1 MTRQVET
8 REIDMELSEIPG
20 ASLKVSRVAIGTWA
34 IGGWMWGGTDEAE
47 SVSTIRAA
55 LEHGINIIDTAPV
68 YGFGRSEEIV
78 GKAIAEGGLRSRVL
92 IVGVGALGS
101 PVALYLAASGVGT
114 IGLADHDHVRLSN
127 LQRQIIHSM
136 EGLNQPKVA
145 GAART
150 VSALNPDIKVETIEE
165 TVDERNA
172 MALLERYDVI
182 VDGTDSFRARYL
194 LSDAAYLLRKP
205 LVHGSIFRIEGQVTV
220 FVPGRGCYR
229 CLYPEPPPAGA
240 IEESEDV
247 GVFAALPGIIGTIQA
262 AETIKLIT
270 GVGDGLVNRVLLH
283 DTMAMTFRE
292 VRYRR
297 NRACPVCG
305 DRPTVQGLVDY
316 DAFVGVE
323 ARS

>member
-1 MTRQVET
+1 VET
-8 REIDMELSEIPG
+8 
-20 ASLKVSRVAIGTWA
+20 V
-34 IGGWMWGGTDEAE
+34 
-47 SVSTIRAA
+47 
-55 LEHGINIIDTAPV
+55 
-68 YGFGRSEEIV
+68 
-78 GKAIAEGGLRSRVL
+78 
-92 IVGVGALGS
+92 
-101 PVALYLAASGVGT
+101 
-114 IGLADHDHVRLSN
+114 
-127 LQRQIIHSM
+127 
-136 EGLNQPKVA
+136 
-145 GAART
+145 
-150 VSALNPDIKVETIEE
+150 EE
-165 TVDERNA
+165 TVDEHNA
-172 MALLERYDVI
+172 MELLGRYDVI

-220 FVPGRGCYR
+220 FVPGHGCYR

-270 GVGDGLVNRVLLH
+270 GVGDGLINRVLLH

-305 DRPTVQGLVDY
+305 DRPTLQALVDY
-316 DAFVGVE
+316 DAFVGME

>member
-1 MTRQVET
+1 MAEPSLTPEQRQ
-8 REIDMELSEIPG
+8 RYARHL
-20 ASLKVSRVAIGTWA
+20 AL
-34 IGGWMWGGTDEAE
+34 AE
-47 SVSTIRAA
+47 VGPEGQQRLLRA
-55 LEHGINIIDTAPV
+55 
-68 YGFGRSEEIV
+68 
-78 GKAIAEGGLRSRVL
+78 RVL

-136 EGLNQPKVA
+136 EGLNRSKVA

-150 VSALNPDIKVETIEE
+150 VSALNPDVKVETIEE
-165 TVDERNA
+165 TVDEHNA
-172 MALLERYDVI
+172 MDLLGRYDVI

-305 DRPTVQGLVDY
+305 DRPTVQRLVDY

>member
-1 MTRQVET
+1 MAERSLTAEQRQ
-8 REIDMELSEIPG
+8 RYARHLS
-20 ASLKVSRVAIGTWA
+20 L
-34 IGGWMWGGTDEAE
+34 AE
-47 SVSTIRAA
+47 
-55 LEHGINIIDTAPV
+55 
-68 YGFGRSEEIV
+68 V
-78 GKAIAEGGLRSRVL
+78 GPAGQQRLQRSRVL

-101 PVALYLAASGVGT
+101 PVALYLAAAGVGS

-127 LQRQIIHSM
+127 LQRQVIHSM
-136 EGLNQPKVA
+136 DGLNRPKVN

-150 VSALNPDIKVETIEE
+150 VNALNPDIKVETIEE

-172 MALLERYDVI
+172 RGLLGRYDVI

-220 FVPGRGCYR
+220 FVPGKGCYR

-240 IEESEDV
+240 IGESENV

-283 DTMAMTFRE
+283 DSMAMTFRE

-305 DRPTVQGLVDY
+305 DRPTVQSLVDY
-316 DAFVGVE
+316 DAFVGAE
-323 ARS
+323 AQP

>member
-1 MTRQVET
+1 MAERSLTAEQRQRYARHLALVEVGA
-8 REIDMELSEIPG
+8 PG
-20 ASLKVSRVAIGTWA
+20 QQRL
-34 IGGWMWGGTDEAE
+34 
-47 SVSTIRAA
+47 
-55 LEHGINIIDTAPV
+55 
-68 YGFGRSEEIV
+68 
-78 GKAIAEGGLRSRVL
+78 LRSRVL

-136 EGLNQPKVA
+136 DGLNRPKVA

-150 VSALNPDIKVETIEE
+150 VSALNPDVKVQTIDK
-165 TVDERNA
+165 TVDEHNA
-172 MALLERYDVI
+172 MELLEKYDVI

-194 LSDAAYLLRKP
+194 LSDAAYLLKKP

-305 DRPTVQGLVDY
+305 DHPTVQRLVDY
-316 DAFVGVE
+316 DAFVGAE

>member
-1 MTRQVET
+1 MAERSLTADQRQ
-8 REIDMELSEIPG
+8 RYARHL
-20 ASLKVSRVAIGTWA
+20 AL
-34 IGGWMWGGTDEAE
+34 AE
-47 SVSTIRAA
+47 
-55 LEHGINIIDTAPV
+55 
-68 YGFGRSEEIV
+68 V
-78 GKAIAEGGLRSRVL
+78 GPAGQQRLLRSRVL

-127 LQRQIIHSM
+127 LQRQVIHSM
-136 EGLNQPKVA
+136 EGLNRSKVA

-150 VSALNPDIKVETIEE
+150 VSALNPEIKVETIEQ

-172 MALLERYDVI
+172 MALLERFDVI

-240 IEESEDV
+240 IEDSEDA

-283 DTMAMTFRE
+283 DSMAMTFRE
-292 VRYRR
+292 VRYPR

-305 DRPTVQGLVDY
+305 DRPTVQSLVDY
-316 DAFVGVE
+316 DAFVGME

>member
-1 MTRQVET
+1 M
-8 REIDMELSEIPG
+8 
-20 ASLKVSRVAIGTWA
+20 
-34 IGGWMWGGTDEAE
+34 
-47 SVSTIRAA
+47 
-55 LEHGINIIDTAPV
+55 
-68 YGFGRSEEIV
+68 
-78 GKAIAEGGLRSRVL
+78 AEGALTPEQRQRYARHLALAEVGPEGQQRLLRAHVL

-136 EGLNQPKVA
+136 DGLNRSKVA

-150 VSALNPDIKVETIEE
+150 VSALNPDVKVETIEE
-165 TVDERNA
+165 TVDEHNA
-172 MALLERYDVI
+172 MDLLRRFDVI

-220 FVPGRGCYR
+220 FVPGHGCYR
-229 CLYPEPPPAGA
+229 CLYPEPPPPGA

-270 GVGDGLVNRVLLH
+270 GTGDPLVNRVLLH

-305 DRPTVQGLVDY
+305 DRPTVQSLADY

-323 ARS
+323 VRS

>member
-1 MTRQVET
+1 MTERSLTLEQRQ
-8 REIDMELSEIPG
+8 RYARHLSLAELGPAG
-20 ASLKVSRVAIGTWA
+20 QQRLLG
-34 IGGWMWGGTDEAE
+34 
-47 SVSTIRAA
+47 
-55 LEHGINIIDTAPV
+55 
-68 YGFGRSEEIV
+68 
-78 GKAIAEGGLRSRVL
+78 SRVL

-127 LQRQIIHSM
+127 LQRQIIHTM
-136 EGLNQPKVA
+136 EGLNRSKVE

-150 VSALNPDIKVETIEE
+150 VSALNPDIKVATLEA

-172 MALLERYDVI
+172 MELLDRYDVI

-220 FVPGRGCYR
+220 FTPGRGCYR

-240 IEESEDV
+240 IEESENV
-247 GVFAALPGIIGTIQA
+247 GVLAALPGIIGTIQA
-262 AETIKLIT
+262 AETIKQLT
-270 GVGDGLVNRVLLH
+270 GAGDGLVNRVLLH

-292 VRYRR
+292 VHYRR
-297 NRACPVCG
+297 DPNCPVCG
-305 DRPTVQGLVDY
+305 DHPTVHALVDY
-316 DAFVGVE
+316 DTFVGAQ
-323 ARS
+323 ARR

>member
-1 MTRQVET
+1 MSERSLTSEQRQRYARHLALGEVGPAGQQK
-8 REIDMELSEIPG
+8 L
-20 ASLKVSRVAIGTWA
+20 L
-34 IGGWMWGGTDEAE
+34 
-47 SVSTIRAA
+47 RA
-55 LEHGINIIDTAPV
+55 
-68 YGFGRSEEIV
+68 
-78 GKAIAEGGLRSRVL
+78 KVL

-127 LQRQIIHSM
+127 LQRQIIHTM
-136 EGLNQPKVA
+136 EGLNRSKVD

-150 VSALNPDIKVETIEE
+150 VSALNPDIKVETVEA

-172 MALLERYDVI
+172 MELLDRYEVI

-240 IEESEDV
+240 IEESENV

-305 DRPTVQGLVDY
+305 DHPTVHSLVDY
-316 DAFVGVE
+316 DAFVLE

>member
-1 MTRQVET
+1 
-8 REIDMELSEIPG
+8 
-20 ASLKVSRVAIGTWA
+20 
-34 IGGWMWGGTDEAE
+34 
-47 SVSTIRAA
+47 
-55 LEHGINIIDTAPV
+55 
-68 YGFGRSEEIV
+68 
-78 GKAIAEGGLRSRVL
+78 
-92 IVGVGALGS
+92 
-101 PVALYLAASGVGT
+101 VGT

-136 EGLNQPKVA
+136 EGLNRSKVA

-150 VSALNPDIKVETIEE
+150 LSALNPEIKVETIEK
-165 TVDERNA
+165 TIDEHNA
-172 MALLERYDVI
+172 MEELGRYDVI

-220 FVPGRGCYR
+220 FIPGRGCYR

-247 GVFAALPGIIGTIQA
+247 GVFAALPGIIGTVQA

-305 DRPTVQGLVDY
+305 DRPTVQSLVDY

-323 ARS
+323 AHS

>member
-1 MTRQVET
+1 MGDRSLTAEQ
-8 REIDMELSEIPG
+8 RERYARHL
-20 ASLKVSRVAIGTWA
+20 AL
-34 IGGWMWGGTDEAE
+34 AE
-47 SVSTIRAA
+47 
-55 LEHGINIIDTAPV
+55 
-68 YGFGRSEEIV
+68 V
-78 GKAIAEGGLRSRVL
+78 GPAGQQRLLRSRVL

-127 LQRQIIHSM
+127 LQRQIIHTM
-136 EGLNQPKVA
+136 DGLNRSKVA

-150 VSALNPDIKVETIEE
+150 VGALNPDIKVETVEA
-165 TVDERNA
+165 TVDEHNA
-172 MALLERYDVI
+172 MELLGQYDVI

-229 CLYPEPPPAGA
+229 CLYPQPPPAGA
-240 IEESEDV
+240 IGESENV
-247 GVFAALPGIIGTIQA
+247 GVFAALPGIVGTIQA

-305 DRPTVQGLVDY
+305 DHPTVRSLVDY
-316 DAFVGVE
+316 DAFVE

>member
-1 MTRQVET
+1 
-8 REIDMELSEIPG
+8 
-20 ASLKVSRVAIGTWA
+20 
-34 IGGWMWGGTDEAE
+34 
-47 SVSTIRAA
+47 
-55 LEHGINIIDTAPV
+55 
-68 YGFGRSEEIV
+68 
-78 GKAIAEGGLRSRVL
+78 
-92 IVGVGALGS
+92 
-101 PVALYLAASGVGT
+101 
-114 IGLADHDHVRLSN
+114 
-127 LQRQIIHSM
+127 M
-136 EGLNQPKVA
+136 EGLNRSKVV

-150 VSALNPDIKVETIEE
+150 VNALNPDVKVETVEA
-165 TVDERNA
+165 TVDELNA
-172 MALLERYDVI
+172 MELLGRYDVI

-247 GVFAALPGIIGTIQA
+247 GVFAALPGVIGTIQA

-305 DRPTVQGLVDY
+305 DHPTVQRLVDY

>member
-1 MTRQVET
+1 MGERSLTPEQRQ
-8 REIDMELSEIPG
+8 RYARHL
-20 ASLKVSRVAIGTWA
+20 AL
-34 IGGWMWGGTDEAE
+34 AE
-47 SVSTIRAA
+47 
-55 LEHGINIIDTAPV
+55 
-68 YGFGRSEEIV
+68 V
-78 GKAIAEGGLRSRVL
+78 GPAGQQRLLRSRVL

-136 EGLNQPKVA
+136 EGLNRSKVA

-150 VSALNPDIKVETIEE
+150 LSALNPEIKVETIEK
-165 TVDERNA
+165 TIDEHNA
-172 MALLERYDVI
+172 MEELGRYDVI

-220 FVPGRGCYR
+220 FIPGRGCYR

-247 GVFAALPGIIGTIQA
+247 GVFAALPGIIGTVQA

-305 DRPTVQGLVDY
+305 DRPTVQSLVDY

-323 ARS
+323 VRS

>member
-1 MTRQVET
+1 MAERSLRPEQRQ
-8 REIDMELSEIPG
+8 RYARHL
-20 ASLKVSRVAIGTWA
+20 AL
-34 IGGWMWGGTDEAE
+34 AE
-47 SVSTIRAA
+47 
-55 LEHGINIIDTAPV
+55 
-68 YGFGRSEEIV
+68 V
-78 GKAIAEGGLRSRVL
+78 GPEGQQRLLHARVL

-136 EGLNQPKVA
+136 EGLNRSKVA

-150 VSALNPDIKVETIEE
+150 VSALNPDVKVETIEE

-172 MALLERYDVI
+172 MELLGRYDVI

-305 DRPTVQGLVDY
+305 DRPTVQRLVDY